1 MDNSVDTWMKLAE
14 NDYVVAE
21 HLFGTFRPMPIEI
34 ICFHCQQ
41 AAEKAV
47 KAVIL
52 SAHITDEAPKK
63 HDISFLLRSLEQRVT
78 IDDRYFAYADFLNPF
93 GVIVRYPNELVLGEQ
108 SPKKALQYAKAI
120 LDWARDMIQSG
131 I

>member
-1 MDNSVDTWMKLAE
+1 MANSVDTWMKLAE
-14 NDYVVAE
+14 DDYVVAE
-21 HLFGTFRPMPIEI
+21 HLYNAFRPMPIEI

-63 HDISFLLRSLEQRVT
+63 HDISFLLRSLEQRFT
-78 IDDRYFAYADFLNPF
+78 IDDRFLPMLTF
-93 GVIVRYPNELVLGEQ
+93 LTPL
-108 SPKKALQYAKAI
+108 A
-120 LDWARDMIQSG
+120 
-131 I
+131 

>member
-1 MDNSVDTWMKLAE
+1 
-14 NDYVVAE
+14 
-21 HLFGTFRPMPIEI
+21 MPIEI

-52 SAHITDEAPKK
+52 AAHITDEAPKK
-63 HDISFLLRSLEQRVT
+63 HDISFLLRSLEQQFS

-108 SPKKALQYAKAI
+108 SSKKALQYAKAI
-120 LDWARDMIQSG
+120 LDWAKDAADRV
-131 I
+131 

>member
-1 MDNSVDTWMKLAE
+1 MADSVDTWMKLAD

-21 HLFGTFRPMPIEI
+21 HLYNTFRPMPIEI

-63 HDISFLLRSLEQRVT
+63 HDISFLLRSLETRFE
-78 IDDRYFAYADFLNPF
+78 IDECYFAYADFLNPF
-93 GVIVRYPNELVLGEQ
+93 GVVVRYPNELFLDEK
-108 SPKKALQYAKAI
+108 SPKMALQYAKAI
-120 LDWARDMIQSG
+120 LDWAKDAAERS
-131 I
+131 